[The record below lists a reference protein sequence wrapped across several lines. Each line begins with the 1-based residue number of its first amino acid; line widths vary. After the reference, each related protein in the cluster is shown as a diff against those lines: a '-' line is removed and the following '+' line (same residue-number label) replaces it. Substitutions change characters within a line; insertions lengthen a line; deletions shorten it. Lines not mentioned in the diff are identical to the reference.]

1 MKITCYSSLVAHH
14 YSVQSRDQI
23 SIKSYEFLSFAKNT
37 GKDIGKN
44 ISKNLIIKYSQRIL
58 DHAKQFA
65 TYAPKT
71 ASKKSVQKTIEAT
84 DDLIGNKI
92 ADQVTIISRNSRQN
106 SLRTVTN
113 EAKSIWNLSQKYLKK
128 DVHLQKNG
136 RRLSMI

>member
-1 MKITCYSSLVAHH
+1 MKITCYSSLVVHH
-14 YSVQSRDQI
+14 YSVQSRDRI
-23 SIKSYEFLSFAKNT
+23 SIKGYEFLYFAKNT
-37 GKDIGKN
+37 DKDIGKN

-58 DHAKQFA
+58 DHAKQLA
-65 TYAPKT
+65 TYARKT

-113 EAKSIWNLSQKYLKK
+113 ETKSIWNLSQKYLKK
-128 DVHLQKNG
+128 DVHLQKND